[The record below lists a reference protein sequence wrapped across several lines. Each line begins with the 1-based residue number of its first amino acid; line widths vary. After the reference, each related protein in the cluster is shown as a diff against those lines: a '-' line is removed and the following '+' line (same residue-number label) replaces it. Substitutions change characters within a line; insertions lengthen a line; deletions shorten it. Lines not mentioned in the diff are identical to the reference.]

1 MLTNENI
8 ICISWVDWDFVPI
21 IMHHMMTR
29 LAKHN
34 RVLFVDPIIA
44 LTSFL
49 TFSKRTRYMWAKI
62 KRWERG
68 VEKLNGNLYV
78 YYPPP
83 VLIQYG
89 HTRLN
94 DRFNQIFIEK
104 AICRVAERLD
114 FKSPILWLYNPHA
127 ILPRGA
133 LGEKLVCYDCNDD
146 MSSFLARFRHK
157 KKGLD
162 TLEKSFLKRADVV
175 FTTSKNLYNLK
186 KESNPNTYYFPS
198 GVDFH
203 HFQKATYPSTNIP
216 DDVRYLPRPII
227 GFIGGISNSKLNWEW
242 ILKAATYNSGWSLVF
257 VGPCLDNP
265 PGEVLQRKNLFFLG
279 QREID
284 CLPGYIKAFDVCII
298 PYKGEEFLKS
308 CFPTKT
314 FEYLAAGKPVVASYI
329 LALKEYTHVVR
340 LSKDEG
346 EFISNIEDALR
357 YGKDEGFVSD
367 YIEAARGKTW
377 EDRVEKTTE
386 VIEAALKVK
395 RKRNR

>member
-1 MLTNENI
+1 
-8 ICISWVDWDFVPI
+8 
-21 IMHHMMTR
+21 
-29 LAKHN
+29 
-34 RVLFVDPIIA
+34 
-44 LTSFL
+44 
-49 TFSKRTRYMWAKI
+49 MWAKI

-68 VEKLNGNLYV
+68 VEKLDGNLYV

-104 AICRVAERLD
+104 AICKVAERLD

-146 MSSFLARFRHK
+146 MSSFARFRHK

-227 GFIGGISNSKLNWEW
+227 GFIGGMSNSKLNWEW
-242 ILKAATYNSGWSLVF
+242 ILKAATYNSEWSLVF

-284 CLPGYIKAFDVCII
+284 RLPGYIKVFDVCII

-314 FEYLAAGKPVVASYI
+314 FEYLAAGKPVVSADI
-329 LALKEYTHVVR
+329 P
-340 LSKDEG
+340 
-346 EFISNIEDALR
+346 ALR
-357 YGKDEGFVSD
+357 DLQPLVRVCKDADEFVTSVESFIKKGYSD
-367 YIEAARGKTW
+367 EQRARCIEVSKKYTW
-377 EDRVEKTTE
+377 DERVEKTS
-386 VIEAALKVK
+386 ALVNDLLSKK
-395 RKRNR
+395 LSL